1 MFITFIHAVFQ
12 LSGGVILGVA
22 LWLRHDNQTSQLLM
36 LQFDNAQAPTTFYIS
51 VYILI
56 AVGALMMLVG
66 FLGCYGAIQ
75 ESQCLLGTVSPCTTT
90 LPISFCESSAGT
102 SRLSMMRQQSS
113 KQRGMSRKAEISCDS
128 ISKELTNF
136 YDAAYDKYT
145 SEPKS
150 KDVAGN
156 FLKIFHRTVNC
167 CGKDDYKDVKD
178 LCPGPKTVN
187 CHTVVKD
194 LFSTKVYLIG
204 ISALVVTIIMVFEM
218 IFSMTLCCAIH
229 NSPY

>member
-1 MFITFIHAVFQ
+1 MGVEGCPKCMKYLLFFFNFIFW

-22 LWLRHDNQTSQLLM
+22 LWLRHDNQTSHLLM

-75 ESQCLLGTVSPCTTT
+75 ESQCLLGTFFACLVILFACVVA
-90 LPISFCESSAGT
+90 AGIWGYINRDT
-102 SRLSMMRQQSS
+102 
-113 KQRGMSRKAEISCDS
+113 

-150 KDVAGN
+150 KEVAAN